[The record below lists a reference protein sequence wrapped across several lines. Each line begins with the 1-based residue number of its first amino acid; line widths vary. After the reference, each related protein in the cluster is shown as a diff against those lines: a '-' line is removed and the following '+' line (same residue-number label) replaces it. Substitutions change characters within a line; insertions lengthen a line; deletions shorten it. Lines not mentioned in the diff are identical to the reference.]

1 MLAPDL
7 AKWQQKPKDLF
18 ELGLHAP
25 HARTRERYL
34 ALFHLAVYGG
44 GATDYA
50 QQTGRDRI
58 TVMDWVR
65 EYNAAGPA
73 ALTYERTG
81 GSHPLFQNQ
90 NASN

>member
-7 AKWQQKPKDLF
+7 AKWQQQPKDLF

-25 HARTRERYL
+25 HARTRERCL

-44 GATDYA
+44 GATAYA

-58 TVMDWVR
+58 TIMDWVR
-65 EYNAAGPA
+65 EYTADGPA
-73 ALTYERTG
+73 ALTYQRTG
-81 GSHPLFQNQ
+81 GSLPLFQNR